1 MKEIMMPMIGKEY
14 GLHEPLGHAH
24 DTSNE
29 KGANDS
35 DDLPE
40 LGHDGG
46 LRATPLVH
54 QLHRRVL
61 VGERETALHLRL
73 R

>member
-40 LGHDGG
+40 LGHDGDN
-46 LRATPLVH
+46 
-54 QLHRRVL
+54 
-61 VGERETALHLRL
+61 EW
-73 R
+73 